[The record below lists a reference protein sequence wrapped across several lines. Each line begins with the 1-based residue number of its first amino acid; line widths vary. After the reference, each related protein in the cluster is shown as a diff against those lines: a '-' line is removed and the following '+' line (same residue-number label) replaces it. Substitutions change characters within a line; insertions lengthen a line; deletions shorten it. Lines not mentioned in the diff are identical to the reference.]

1 MLSAMASKPSDSSD
15 DKTEDDNAE
24 EDELESE
31 DPPIAVKTEKAS
43 SSKKKTEVLGGAG
56 YVELERQVSLVY
68 LLHFQPC

>member
-1 MLSAMASKPSDSSD
+1 MASEPSDSSN

-43 SSKKKTEVLGGAG
+43 SSKKKAEVLGGAG
-56 YVELERQVSLVY
+56 YVELEHQVSLMC
-68 LLHFQPC
+68 LLHLQSC